1 MDFKKPYLD
10 ENSLLEISTLEALG
24 EGSLLVELIN
34 TFEATTPEILSRIL
48 KAFESSDVAAL
59 QKHVHSLKSSSASLG
74 LLRLYEMTSYIETNA
89 GLVIE
94 EKQEELIRDL
104 KSAYFE
110 TLSALENFIDTHQIR
125 RVA

>member
-59 QKHVHSLKSSSASLG
+59 QKQAHSLKSSSASLG